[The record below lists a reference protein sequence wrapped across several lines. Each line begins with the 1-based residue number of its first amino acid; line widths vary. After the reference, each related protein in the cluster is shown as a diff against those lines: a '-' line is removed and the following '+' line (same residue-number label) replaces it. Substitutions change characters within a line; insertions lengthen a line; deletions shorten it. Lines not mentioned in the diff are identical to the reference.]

1 MNNTILS
8 VISGYAVTKSNRI
21 AVISNKEQLTYSEF
35 WKEIC
40 RAAHFFRE
48 NGINKGDLVAI
59 KAAQSS
65 SYLICYYGL
74 QLAGAVPCALEQN
87 MPSSST
93 VQVALKLKTVAVISE
108 RIAINDLP
116 DNLKYFSMQE
126 IRSKSTSLADDM
138 SGLEFPSEND
148 TQIIMFTTGTTGA
161 SKGVEISFKA
171 MAASEQKIAD
181 FLDMKYYAEHGV
193 FITPTPLNHA
203 KGIWETGGMLRS
215 GGTVYILRG
224 MADLKAYFKALDYPC
239 EKLVL
244 SLVPANLRI
253 LITMVP
259 DEFAKYADKIGDIK
273 LGTAPLLEHDKE
285 LAMKLLPNT
294 NFHNAYGSSEAGI
307 LSNLV
312 FNKHKG
318 LEYCI
323 GQLLPNNEAIV
334 VDDERKPIKSSKEN
348 MGKLAFRSNSVMK
361 GYYNEPELTAEILE
375 DGIVYTNDFGY
386 VDENGF
392 VFVRGRADD
401 VINTGGLKVAPE
413 EVESAAIRIEGI
425 KDCICIA
432 EKNELYGNSL
442 KLLVVM
448 KEKGTMD
455 AYEIRRQLSH
465 SLEPYKTPNKIE
477 EVDEVA
483 RTYNGKMNRKFYR

>member
-126 IRSKSTSLADDM
+126 IRSKSSSLAYDM

-171 MAASEQKIAD
+171 MGASEQKIAD

-285 LAMKLLPNT
+285 LSMKLLPNT

-386 VDENGF
+386 VY
-392 VFVRGRADD
+392 V
-401 VINTGGLKVAPE
+401 
-413 EVESAAIRIEGI
+413 
-425 KDCICIA
+425 C
-432 EKNELYGNSL
+432 
-442 KLLVVM
+442 
-448 KEKGTMD
+448 
-455 AYEIRRQLSH
+455 
-465 SLEPYKTPNKIE
+465 
-477 EVDEVA
+477 
-483 RTYNGKMNRKFYR
+483 

>member
-8 VISGYAVTKSNRI
+8 VISDYAVAKSNRI

-126 IRSKSTSLADDM
+126 IRSKSSSLADDM

-171 MAASEQKIAD
+171 MGASEQKIAD

-273 LGTAPLLEHDKE
+273 LGTAPLLEHD
-285 LAMKLLPNT
+285 

-392 VFVRGRADD
+392 VFVKGRADD